1 MYDIRKI
8 SKDILYIGCSDRKLA
23 LFESAHPIPNGISY
37 NSYLILDDKTVLMD
51 TVDKSCSGQ
60 FFQNLEA
67 GLDGRDLDYLIIHH
81 MEPDHCALIE
91 DVVALYPEVKIFTTA
106 KSVAL
111 IKQFFDFDIDSR
123 VIVVKEGDTLNT
135 GKHEFVF
142 TLAPMVHWPE
152 VMVSY
157 DKTDK
162 VLYSADAFGSFG
174 AINGNL
180 FDTGIDFEKDYLDEA
195 RRYYTNIVG
204 KYGPQVQMLLKKLSA
219 LEIEAI
225 YPLHGLII
233 KENITKYIEKYDKW
247 SKYEAEKKSVL
258 IAYSSVYGGTENA
271 ANILAGKLADKGI
284 NSIKMYDVSQT
295 HYSYVLSDAFKYSHI
310 VFATTTYNNGVFET
324 MENLLHNIA
333 AHNLQNRKVVLI
345 QNGSWAPTCGQAMKT
360 ILEGLKGTE
369 IIDESICIKSALK
382 EEQLSELDCLADKIA
397 LSIKES
403 EKVLQTVG

>member
-8 SKDILYIGCSDRKLA
+8 SEEVLYLGCSDRRLA

-37 NSYLILDDKTVLMD
+37 NSYLILDEKTVLMD
-51 TVDKSCSGQ
+51 TVDKACSGQ

-67 GLDGRDLDYLIIHH
+67 GLDGRELDYLIIHH
-81 MEPDHCALIE
+81 MEPDHCALLE
-91 DVVALYPEVKIFTTA
+91 DVIALYPEVKIVTTA

-111 IKQFFDFDIDSR
+111 IKQFFDFDIDSK
-123 VIVVKEGDTLNT
+123 VIIVKEHDTLNT
-135 GKHEFVF
+135 GRHEFTF
-142 TLAPMVHWPE
+142 IMAPMVHWPE

-180 FDTGIDFEKDYLDEA
+180 FDTGINFEKDYLDEA

-204 KYGPQVQMLLKKLSA
+204 KYGPQVQMLLKKVSDFD
-219 LEIEAI
+219 IKTI
-225 YPLHGLII
+225 CSLHGLII
-233 KENITKYIEKYDKW
+233 RENIAKFIEKYDKW
-247 SKYEAEKKSVL
+247 SKYEAEEKSVL

-271 ANILAGKLADKGI
+271 VNILGGKLADRGIKG
-284 NSIKMYDVSQT
+284 IKMYDVSYT
-295 HYSYVLSDAFKYSHI
+295 HPSYVLSEAFKYSHI
-310 VFATTTYNNGVFET
+310 VFATTTYNNGIFET
-324 MENLLHNIA
+324 MENLLHNIS

-345 QNGSWAPTCGQAMKT
+345 QNGSWAPTCGNSMKT

-369 IIDESICIKSALK
+369 IIDDSVCIKSALK
-382 EEQLSELDCLADKIA
+382 EEQLAELDCLADKIVSS
-397 LSIKES
+397 LKN
-403 EKVLQTVG
+403 